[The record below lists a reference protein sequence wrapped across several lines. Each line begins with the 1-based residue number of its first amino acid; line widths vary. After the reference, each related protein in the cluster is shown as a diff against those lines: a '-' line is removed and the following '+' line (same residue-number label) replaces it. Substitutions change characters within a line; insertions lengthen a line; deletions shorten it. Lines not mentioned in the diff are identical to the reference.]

1 MGKQEKKCTRSSP
14 SFALLPSPPL
24 TTVLW
29 STRSSKPSKKS
40 TTTHATRMLLKTSDP
55 KLNKSSTTTRPTES
69 STPPKIDAF
78 NALSK
83 YYEDVQSCDTN
94 GRFLAQSPLDLLK
107 GYFDKNELELWTFFF
122 EVTGKCFSDV
132 GAMLNFV
139 QIYELDP
146 SDEQQDVIIAI
157 IEAYYGRGTYELC
170 KDVPYIV
177 RELLTNN

>member
-1 MGKQEKKCTRSSP
+1 MGKTLILKKISDPKQEKKMYKVLAFVCLI
-14 SFALLPSPPL
+14 ALAAAHDGALVDKIKQAFQEINNNPCYKDAAENIRPEIEQI
-24 TTVLW
+24 VNDY
-29 STRSSKPSKKS
+29 
-40 TTTHATRMLLKTSDP
+40 KTNG
-55 KLNKSSTTTRPTES
+55 KLNTQD
-69 STPPKIDAF
+69 KIDAF

-94 GRFLAQSPLDLLK
+94 ELDL
-107 GYFDKNELELWTFFF
+107 WTYFF

>member
-1 MGKQEKKCTRSSP
+1 MYKVLAFVCLIALAAAHDGALVDKIKQAFQEINNNPCYKDAAENIRP
-14 SFALLPSPPL
+14 EIEQI
-24 TTVLW
+24 VNDY
-29 STRSSKPSKKS
+29 
-40 TTTHATRMLLKTSDP
+40 KTNG
-55 KLNKSSTTTRPTES
+55 KLNTQD
-69 STPPKIDAF
+69 KIDAF

-107 GYFDKNELELWTFFF
+107 GYFDKNELELWTYFF